1 MNRCA
6 WVSVAWLLLGA
17 GVGSAGAQGRVEDS
31 AKDAVY
37 PCPKPAGEAML
48 QEAAK
53 LYPAKYDKNKFGCA
67 ADLFFEAAQAAPA
80 DVALNVQALLV
91 TTEYIDSVNTLW
103 DFDLYGIRQPEWTAR
118 LEHAVAHGRA
128 LAERVAA
135 AAAHDPSALAARA
148 LFQLSAGAKT
158 ADAKT
163 QIAGSREAMSLLKE
177 ATAADPA
184 LLGGS
189 ALLALARL
197 YYELPEFLGGD
208 VAEAQKL
215 LEQGLKV
222 APKNPSLVR
231 YAAFVRA
238 QEHDAPAA
246 KALLAS
252 MPDLQAGPE
261 DLQTL
266 ADELRNAR
274 DLATR
279 LGDEPLRR
287 RLDQRR
293 DALLKQHPELLTRA
307 STAANMHG
315 GVDPITGKP
324 Y

>member
-6 WVSVAWLLLGA
+6 WVGVAWLLLAAGTGA
-17 GVGSAGAQGRVEDS
+17 AQAQGRVEDS
-31 AKDAVY
+31 ARDAVY
-37 PCPKPAGEAML
+37 PCPKPAGAALL

-67 ADLFFEAAQAAPA
+67 ADLFFEAAQATP
-80 DVALNVQALLV
+80 DDLALNVQALLV

-103 DFDLYGIRQPEWTAR
+103 DFDLYGIRQPEWAAR
-118 LEHAVAHGRA
+118 LEHAVAQGST
-128 LAERVAA
+128 LASRVAA
-135 AAAHDPSALAARA
+135 GAPHDSTALAARA
-148 LFQLSAGAKT
+148 LFQLAAGVKT
-158 ADAKT
+158 AEAKA
-163 QIAGSREAMSLLKE
+163 QIAGSRDALRLLKE
-177 ATAADPA
+177 ATAADPS

-208 VAEAQKL
+208 VREAQGL

-238 QEHDAPAA
+238 QEHDVPAA

-252 MPDLQAGPE
+252 MPELQADPADLQN
-261 DLQTL
+261 LT
-266 ADELRNAR
+266 DELRNAR
-274 DLATR
+274 DLSMR
-279 LGDEPLRR
+279 LGDEPLRQ

-293 DALLKQHPELLTRA
+293 DALLRQHPELLTRA